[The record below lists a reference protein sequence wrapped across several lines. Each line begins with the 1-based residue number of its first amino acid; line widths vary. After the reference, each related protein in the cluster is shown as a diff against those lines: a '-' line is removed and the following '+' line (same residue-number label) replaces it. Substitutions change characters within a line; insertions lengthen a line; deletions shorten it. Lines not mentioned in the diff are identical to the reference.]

1 MTIKFTKAK
10 NLFLTLIKQMQKN
23 KQQQIF
29 KQIYK
34 MPLKNNK
41 KKITQTSQKGNK
53 KLKIFQFKLN
63 QKNILKL

>member
-1 MTIKFTKAK
+1 MTIKLTKAK
-10 NLFLTLIKQMQKN
+10 NLFRTLIKQMQKN

-29 KQIYK
+29 NQIYK

>member
-29 KQIYK
+29 NQIYK